1 MGNHCLFLR
10 RRLGYGRWA
19 RVSLLHLLET
29 THETKTETLW
39 TANMMWEVLITNRL
53 DQSFIIGSNQEQGA
67 AAAVISH
74 LLHSSLA
81 GAL

>member
-1 MGNHCLFLR
+1 
-10 RRLGYGRWA
+10 
-19 RVSLLHLLET
+19 
-29 THETKTETLW
+29 
-39 TANMMWEVLITNRL
+39 MMWEVLITNRL